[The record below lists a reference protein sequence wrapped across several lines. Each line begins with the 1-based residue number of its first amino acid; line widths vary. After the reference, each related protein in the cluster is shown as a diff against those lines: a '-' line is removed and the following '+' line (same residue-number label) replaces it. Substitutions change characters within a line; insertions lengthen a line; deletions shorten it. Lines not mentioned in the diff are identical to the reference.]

1 MNFILR
7 WFGEKDDSV
16 SLSQIKQIPI
26 ISGIVGTLNEIPVGE
41 IWPIEKIEKIKNQV
55 NNEGLALEVIES
67 VNVHEDIK
75 AGLPSRDYY
84 IENYIKTIENLSKI
98 GIKVICYNFMP
109 IFDWV
114 RTDLY
119 YQLSDGSYSMA
130 YDHDKIKNISPQ
142 QLIQEVESG
151 SKGFSL
157 PGWEPEKLK
166 NLQQLFEIFSDID
179 EDKLFHNLE
188 YFLKSIIP
196 VCEKVGIKMAIHPD
210 DPPWPIF
217 GLPRIVSSKEQLEK
231 IINIVDSPSNTLAI
245 CSGSLASNPK
255 NSVTDII
262 RQFGKQSK
270 ISFVHVRNIKITG
283 EKKFHEVSHFSKEG
297 SLDIFEIM
305 KALHETNFNGYL
317 RPDHGRLI
325 WNEKARPGYG
335 LFDRALGVSYLF
347 GIWESLD
354 KIKKG

>member
-283 EKKFHEVSHFSKEG
+283 EKNFMKF
-297 SLDIFEIM
+297 
-305 KALHETNFNGYL
+305 
-317 RPDHGRLI
+317 LI
-325 WNEKARPGYG
+325 
-335 LFDRALGVSYLF
+335 SQ
-347 GIWESLD
+347 
-354 KIKKG
+354 KKVH

>member
-1 MNFILR
+1 VNFILR

-305 KALHETNFNGYL
+305 KLCMKQIL
-317 RPDHGRLI
+317 KDI
-325 WNEKARPGYG
+325 
-335 LFDRALGVSYLF
+335 
-347 GIWESLD
+347 
-354 KIKKG
+354 

>member
-305 KALHETNFNGYL
+305 KLCMKQIL
-317 RPDHGRLI
+317 KDI
-325 WNEKARPGYG
+325 
-335 LFDRALGVSYLF
+335 
-347 GIWESLD
+347 
-354 KIKKG
+354 